1 MFVRRGI
8 LALLLVSVCA
18 GGTMAQDLTTAAP
31 VPAPAESPAA
41 LDPSLTWR
49 PEQVNLARPF
59 VSLAVPK
66 VAALVVAVDHDV
78 RLEHVGQ
85 PIHARLLEPIYA
97 FDKLVIPVGATVT
110 GRVTQIDDPSAAK
123 RTAAALDADF
133 SPERHVEV
141 EFDHI
146 VLSGDQRIPM
156 RTLVTPGSGQP
167 IEFVAAAG
175 DKGGSHDAV
184 A

>member
-8 LALLLVSVCA
+8 QLLLLLGVCA
-18 GGTMAQDLTTAAP
+18 GSTLAQDLTAPAPGPAAAAP
-31 VPAPAESPAA
+31 DTSVGI
-41 LDPSLTWR
+41 DPSLTWH
-49 PEQVNLARPF
+49 PEQVDLARPF

-66 VAALVVAVDHDV
+66 GTALVVAIDHDV
-78 RLEHVGQ
+78 RIEHVGQ

-110 GRVTQIDDPSAAK
+110 GRVIQIDDPSAAK

-146 VLSGDQRIPM
+146 VLSGDQRMPM
-156 RTLVTPGSGQP
+156 RTLVTPGSGHP
-167 IEFVAAAG
+167 LEFVSAAG
-175 DKGGSHDAV
+175 DK
-184 A
+184 